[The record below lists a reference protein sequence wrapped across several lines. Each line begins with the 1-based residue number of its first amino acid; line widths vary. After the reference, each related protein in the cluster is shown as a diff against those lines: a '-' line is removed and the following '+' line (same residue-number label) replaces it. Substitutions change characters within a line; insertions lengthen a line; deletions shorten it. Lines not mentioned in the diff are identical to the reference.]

1 MLLAILVV
9 SKITIFLL
17 LLKIE
22 EDLYFIL
29 QIEYTHS

>member
-1 MLLAILVV
+1 MLPVILVV
-9 SKITIFLL
+9 SKITVFLL

>member
-1 MLLAILVV
+1 MLLVILVV
-9 SKITIFLL
+9 SKITVFLL

>member
-1 MLLAILVV
+1 MLLAVLVV

>member
-29 QIEYTHS
+29 QIKYTHS